1 MINQFKAMPKAEI
14 KQVPYQENLE
24 SIKMI
29 RCCVFQQEQGVDPA
43 LEFDGYD
50 ESCEHLLAY
59 LNKETVGTTRIR
71 YLNKDTAKIE
81 RLAVLLKVRGQGIG
95 TQLVEQA
102 INTIEAKKTYNK
114 IIIHAQIYI
123 QSLYEKLGF
132 KPVGDR
138 FLEGD
143 IIHIK
148 MVKYLNHLD
157 E

>member
-1 MINQFKAMPKAEI
+1 MSTIRI
-14 KQVPYQENLE
+14 KQVKYQDNLE
-24 SIKMI
+24 AIQMI
-29 RCCVFQQEQGVDPA
+29 RRYVFQEEQGVDPS

-59 LNKETVGTTRIR
+59 LHDKTVGTTRIR
-71 YLNKDTAKIE
+71 YLDKYTAKIE
-81 RLAVLLKVRGQGIG
+81 RLAVLLKARGQGIG

-102 INTIEAKKTYNK
+102 IQIIQGNRTHTK

-132 KPVGDR
+132 QPVGDR
-138 FLEGD
+138 FLEGE

-148 MVKYLNHLD
+148 MVKLLKNLD
-157 E
+157 N